1 MNGLFF
7 GGMCK
12 YPDLDDSYCKGVV
25 SEARLR
31 LHNVFKAIGVDVRSL
46 LCLLNFEF
54 TFSHFIWGVLWHKA
68 PSRPIQRG
76 GPVPESVQRP
86 GLSNDAHQNHHT
98 CRKLPPLQLC
108 KHFFLIR
115 WVVFALEAQISEAP
129 FILYGPA
136 GAKVQVIIS
145 VNFRPIFTK
154 QSGNPMGTCPI

>member
-108 KHFFLIR
+108 KHFFFNSMGGFCS
-115 WVVFALEAQISEAP
+115 W
-129 FILYGPA
+129 GPDIWGPIHSLWA
-136 GAKVQVIIS
+136 GRGKSTGHYLSQFS
-145 VNFRPIFTK
+145 TNFHKTK
-154 QSGNPMGTCPI
+154 W

>member
-54 TFSHFIWGVLWHKA
+54 TFSHLGCFMAQGTFPPNPA
-68 PSRPIQRG
+68 G
-76 GPVPESVQRP
+76 GTR
-86 GLSNDAHQNHHT
+86 A
-98 CRKLPPLQLC
+98 R
-108 KHFFLIR
+108 I
-115 WVVFALEAQISEAP
+115 
-129 FILYGPA
+129 GPA
-136 GAKVQVIIS
+136 TWPFK
-145 VNFRPIFTK
+145 
-154 QSGNPMGTCPI
+154 